1 MAGTL
6 GHSAK
11 AAASLRHILTL
22 ALLAKNASST
32 VVCGYEG
39 GWALRSDSGSCPSEA
54 PVHCSDGIQPRCC
67 PSGLKC
73 NGTGDFTDNYCC
85 EESHDCSQQ
94 ASDSPKVRDFQ
105 SPKTAKCTSNLRCSQ
120 CPDSDWIL
128 WGGDGT
134 LRYGGWCC
142 LPGYVGYYSGRM
154 QAVACTTTTVKSLP
168 TSLTFASTVQTTP
181 CSTIGGTT
189 SAGPTSSAPVSIP
202 TAPSQSS
209 TSDSE
214 PMRPGEIA
222 GITVGSVAGAGL
234 VALAIIALIWR
245 RRRAKR
251 RAEPN
256 MPPATDQ
263 SVLPGTE
270 QVMPTYYNEMSTA
283 KNEPNEL
290 AGSPRHEIGGGQHG
304 RQVYELSH

>member
-22 ALLAKNASST
+22 ALLVKNASST

-94 ASDSPKVRDFQ
+94 ASDSPK
-105 SPKTAKCTSNLRCSQ
+105 

-209 TSDSE
+209 TPDSE

-245 RRRAKR
+245 RRAKR

-263 SVLPGTE
+263 SVVSGTE
-270 QVMPTYYNEMSTA
+270 QVVSTYDNEMSTA
-283 KNEPNEL
+283 KNEPSEL